1 MKRIASFLAL
11 ILFSAFTFAAVNIT
25 VNPNNVDF
33 GEVSIKGKRYVQ
45 GETTLHVAWEN
56 MPLWSQVYIAVKAQP
71 AANCAFKVDGGYDT
85 TYIWTGSGDTYDPI
99 IYSYDCPIT
108 YYADHAGDYSCQ
120 IIVYAEDPDYTR
132 VAEKTINVTLKVT
145 NDAVV
150 PKTIP
155 FERVNSLSELKNN
168 DTIVFVSESAKA
180 INGTYDGSTAH
191 MDTLKTNVT
200 IDAANGK
207 AEIPETAL
215 MFKAT
220 QYSGNWQ
227 FWTVAATSKRLN
239 LDIVSNNAKGAFTF
253 SDPVASQI
261 FASWGVTISS
271 GVAVVSRA
279 DDDQTYPIRFN
290 GDRFKPYKSAS
301 TGTDIAIY
309 KKVGKAAEITSKLE
323 IGAIDFGTVE
333 LDEVKEVV
341 VNYTGENLTAN
352 IMWDIT
358 GTDKALFSVS
368 PDESTDRTSGS
379 VTVKYLG
386 TALAVKTIDA
396 KLYALTQDAAS
407 DDLEKEVPISITL
420 VKNTIKLTKI
430 EFVGA
435 PDSLVKGT
443 SIDLKPYLKLTP
455 DNAADKSLTW
465 TVDNSYQGTV
475 EDGVYT
481 AKNLTGNVTI
491 TATSVKVPSVSASI
505 TLMQYEPKP
514 KTVTLNK
521 HELTTYI
528 GVNDTLQATVSPVGA
543 SQKCWY
549 TSRNTNI
556 ITCKKGNVDGAGVLT
571 VKALC
576 PEGVWVIVNPGS
588 SATEYPNI
596 KDSCLVKVVPV
607 SVESVAFDPDTKEMT
622 VGAIYQLVPVVT
634 PAAAATQYTAT
645 YESNNTA
652 VATVDADGKVTAV
665 AEGTAEITCTLGG
678 KSGKITINV
687 VGAKFFTKVT
697 DASTLR
703 AKDTIILAVAGG
715 AGTDAYAIVAG
726 ARNTDKKA
734 LSVVKEGVTITAD
747 AAAADQALQ
756 FVLGEATG
764 GFTLTPVGT
773 STAIA
778 IGTSND
784 IVDATASN
792 NKVWEFLADGTNGIY
807 VHNIGTNTN
816 GYGYLRYHISN
827 NVIKAYKTTTTGAVY
842 VYVYVRPYTEP
853 VKPAATGISLDQT
866 SYDTHVGDKDI
877 TLKATVT
884 PADADQAV
892 IWESSN
898 KDVATVNASGQVHP
912 VSAGTAVIT
921 AKVKSNES
929 LKAECTV
936 NVLAWTVEY
945 VEFDITGD
953 LNLEVGEQ
961 ETVTATAYPTGHGFK
976 VDYYTSDENVATVT
990 IGGVVTAVAE
1000 GDAVITAK
1008 SGDKEATL
1016 NIHVT
1021 AAAVPEDKG
1030 AISVADFLAA
1040 KDGFNIYTLTGV
1052 VANITNTKY
1061 GNFDLIDETGK
1072 IYIYGLLNAA
1082 GEAQKFAELNVA
1094 EKDTVTLKGS
1104 YSEFNN
1110 KAQIKDA
1117 LFVSVK
1123 KYVEPVGPSTAI
1135 DAVMKQGQA
1144 TKVLRQ
1150 GQLIIIR
1157 DDKEYNAVGKRVK

>member
-11 ILFSAFTFAAVNIT
+11 ILFSAFTFAGSIGAPTNI
-25 VNPNNVDF
+25 DF
-33 GEVSIKGKRYVQ
+33 GSYSIKGLSEVTDSV
-45 GETTLHVAWEN
+45 ELTLSPSGISEYGIGVEVVDDAEGIFWASDSWLRPN
-56 MPLWSQVYIAVKAQP
+56 GTPDYYGVKKAKVYFYAIEKGTFTAKLRLT
-71 AANCAFKVDGGYDT
+71 DYDT
-85 TYIWTGSGDTYDPI
+85 EAY
-99 IYSYDCPIT
+99 
-108 YYADHAGDYSCQ
+108 
-120 IIVYAEDPDYTR
+120 ED
-132 VAEKTINVTLKVT
+132 VQLKVVIT
-145 NDAVV
+145 DEAIV

-155 FERVNSLSELKNN
+155 FERIENTSGLKDG
-168 DTIVFVSESAKA
+168 DTIVFVCESAGA
-180 INGTYDGSTAH
+180 VCGPLNGTYLPAVTEG
-191 MDTLKTNVT
+191 VT
-200 IDAANGK
+200 IDATNHK
-207 AEIPETAL
+207 AEIPETGVQ
-215 MFKAT
+215 MFRAAK
-220 QYSGNWQ
+220 YSGNWQ
-227 FWTVAATSKRLN
+227 FIYPDDNEKALL
-239 LDIVSNNAKGAFTF
+239 LDYSSNNGKGAFSTTYEAGKTVK
-253 SDPVASQI
+253 SWEISISNGVASVI
-261 FASWGVTISS
+261 
-271 GVAVVSRA
+271 RPNDA
-279 DDDQTYPIRFN
+279 DPAYPVRFN
-290 GDRFKPYKSAS
+290 SDRFKPYKTEA
-301 TGTDIAIY
+301 TGTSFAIY
-309 KKVGKAAEITSKLE
+309 KKAGAAAEIKSKLE

-333 LDEVKEVV
+333 LNETKEVT
-341 VNYTGENLTAN
+341 VNYTAENLTED
-352 IMWDIT
+352 ILWEIT
-358 GTDKALFSVS
+358 GADKALFSVT
-368 PDESTDRTSGS
+368 PDESTNRTSGS
-379 VTVKYLG
+379 IAIKYLG
-386 TALAVKTIDA
+386 TASAVKAIDA
-396 KLYALTQDAAS
+396 KLYALTQDAAL
-407 DDLEKEVPISITL
+407 DELEKEVPISITL
-420 VKNTIKLTKI
+420 TASTIKLTKI

-443 SIDLKPYLKLTP
+443 SIDLKPYLVLTP

-465 TVDNSYQGTV
+465 TVDKSYQGTV

-481 AKNLTGNVTI
+481 AKNVTGNVTI

-514 KTVTLNK
+514 ASITLDK
-521 HELTTYI
+521 HEITTYI
-528 GVNDTLQATVSPVGA
+528 GETVTLQGIVGPEGA
-543 SQKCWY
+543 SQDCY
-549 TSRNTNI
+549 FTIRNKDILTYS
-556 ITCKKGNVDGAGVLT
+556 KGDVTGSAKLT
-571 VKALC
+571 AKALC
-576 PEGVWVIVNPGS
+576 PEGTWVVVNPKNYQ
-588 SATEYPNI
+588 TI
-596 KDSCLVKVVPV
+596 LDSCLVKVVPV
-607 SVESVAFDPDTKEMT
+607 SVEGVAFDPATKELA
-622 VGAIYQLVPVVT
+622 VGATYQLEPVVT
-634 PAAAATQYTAT
+634 PASAASQYTAA

-697 DASTLR
+697 EASKMQ
-703 AKDTIILAVAGG
+703 AGDTIILASTLTISSVATPAAGG
-715 AGTDAYAIVAG
+715 NPNSSGNLNIIT
-726 ARNTDKKA
+726 
-734 LSVVKEGVTITAD
+734 EGVTLTSTTAACETAMVLVVGGTAD
-747 AAAADQALQ
+747 NYTLTLLGTTSKLAAADDKK
-756 FVLGEATG
+756 LGTSATKNNTWKFDTDGTGIIVRNTTYPAKCISYNSQSGMIRQYATG
-764 GFTLTPVGT
+764 ANVTP
-773 STAIA
+773 
-778 IGTSND
+778 
-784 IVDATASN
+784 
-792 NKVWEFLADGTNGIY
+792 L
-807 VHNIGTNTN
+807 
-816 GYGYLRYHISN
+816 
-827 NVIKAYKTTTTGAVY
+827 
-842 VYVYVRPYTEP
+842 YVYVRPFEAP
-853 VKPAATGISLDQT
+853 VLPDATGITLDQS
-866 SYDTHVGDKDI
+866 SYDTHVGDKEI

-884 PADADQAV
+884 PSNADQAV

-898 KDVATVNASGQVHP
+898 TDVATVNESGKVHP
-912 VSAGTAVIT
+912 VSIGTAVIT

-961 ETVTATAYPTGHGFK
+961 ETVTATAYPIGHGFK
-976 VDYYTSDENVATVT
+976 VDYYTSDENIATVT
-990 IGGVVTAVAE
+990 IGGVVTAVAA

-1016 NIHVT
+1016 NVHVT

-1104 YSEFNN
+1104 YSEHNN

>member
-1 MKRIASFLAL
+1 MKRISSFLAL

-379 VTVKYLG
+379 VTVKHLG
-386 TALAVKTIDA
+386 TALDVKAIDA
-396 KLYALTQDAAS
+396 KLYALTQDAAL
-407 DDLEKEVPISITL
+407 DELEKEVPISITL
-420 VKNTIKLTKI
+420 TASTIKLTKI
-430 EFVGA
+430 EFDGA

-481 AKNLTGNVTI
+481 AKNVTGNVTI

-634 PAAAATQYTAT
+634 PAAAASQYTAA

-652 VATVDADGKVTAV
+652 VVTVDADGKVTAV

-678 KSGKITINV
+678 KSGKITITV
-687 VGAKFFTKVT
+687 VGAKYFTKVT
-697 DASTLR
+697 EASKMQ
-703 AKDTIILAVAGG
+703 AGDTIILASTLTISSVATPAAGG
-715 AGTDAYAIVAG
+715 NPNSSGNLNIIT
-726 ARNTDKKA
+726 
-734 LSVVKEGVTITAD
+734 EGVTLTSTTAACETAMVLVVGGTAD
-747 AAAADQALQ
+747 NYTLTLLGTTSKLAAADDKK
-756 FVLGEATG
+756 LGTSATKNNTWKFDTDGTGIIIRNTTYPAKCISYNSQSGMIRQYATG
-764 GFTLTPVGT
+764 ANVTP
-773 STAIA
+773 
-778 IGTSND
+778 
-784 IVDATASN
+784 
-792 NKVWEFLADGTNGIY
+792 L
-807 VHNIGTNTN
+807 
-816 GYGYLRYHISN
+816 
-827 NVIKAYKTTTTGAVY
+827 
-842 VYVYVRPYTEP
+842 YVYVRPFEAP
-853 VKPAATGISLDQT
+853 VLPDATGITLDQS

-884 PADADQAV
+884 PSNADQTV

-898 KDVATVNASGQVHP
+898 TAVATVNASGKVHP
-912 VSAGTAVIT
+912 VSVGTAVIT

-1016 NIHVT
+1016 NVHVT

-1104 YSEFNN
+1104 YSEHNN

>member
-11 ILFSAFTFAAVNIT
+11 ILFSAFTFAGSIGAPTNI
-25 VNPNNVDF
+25 DF
-33 GEVSIKGKRYVQ
+33 GSYSIKGLSEVTDSV
-45 GETTLHVAWEN
+45 ELTLSPSGISEYGIGVEVVDDAEGIFWASDSWLRPN
-56 MPLWSQVYIAVKAQP
+56 GTPDYYGVKKAKVYFYAIEKGTFTAKLRLT
-71 AANCAFKVDGGYDT
+71 DYDT
-85 TYIWTGSGDTYDPI
+85 EAY
-99 IYSYDCPIT
+99 
-108 YYADHAGDYSCQ
+108 
-120 IIVYAEDPDYTR
+120 ED
-132 VAEKTINVTLKVT
+132 VQLKVVIT
-145 NDAVV
+145 DEAIV

-155 FERVNSLSELKNN
+155 FERIENTSGLKDG
-168 DTIVFVSESAKA
+168 DTIVFVCESAGA
-180 INGTYDGSTAH
+180 VCGPLNGTYLPAVTEG
-191 MDTLKTNVT
+191 VT
-200 IDAANGK
+200 IDATNHK
-207 AEIPETAL
+207 AEIPETGVQ
-215 MFKAT
+215 MFRAAK
-220 QYSGNWQ
+220 YSGNWQ
-227 FWTVAATSKRLN
+227 FIYPDDNEKALL
-239 LDIVSNNAKGAFTF
+239 LDYSSNNGKGAFSTTYEAGKTVK
-253 SDPVASQI
+253 SWEISISNGVASVI
-261 FASWGVTISS
+261 
-271 GVAVVSRA
+271 RPNDA
-279 DDDQTYPIRFN
+279 DPAYPVRFN
-290 GDRFKPYKSAS
+290 SDRFKPYKTEA
-301 TGTDIAIY
+301 TGTSFAIY
-309 KKVGKAAEITSKLE
+309 KKAGAAAEIKSKLE

-333 LDEVKEVV
+333 LNETKEVT
-341 VNYTGENLTAN
+341 VNYTAENLTED
-352 IMWDIT
+352 ILWEIT
-358 GTDKALFSVS
+358 GADKALFSVT
-368 PDESTDRTSGS
+368 PDESTNRTSGS
-379 VTVKYLG
+379 IAIKYLG
-386 TALAVKTIDA
+386 TASAVKAIDA
-396 KLYALTQDAAS
+396 KLYALTQDAAL
-407 DDLEKEVPISITL
+407 DELEKEVPISITL
-420 VKNTIKLTKI
+420 TASTIKLTKI

-443 SIDLKPYLKLTP
+443 SIDLKPYLVLTP

-465 TVDNSYQGTV
+465 TVDKSYQGTV

-481 AKNLTGNVTI
+481 AKNVTGNVTI

-514 KTVTLNK
+514 ASITLDK
-521 HELTTYI
+521 HEITTYI
-528 GVNDTLQATVSPVGA
+528 GETVTLQGIVGPEGA
-543 SQKCWY
+543 SQDCY
-549 TSRNTNI
+549 FTIRNKDILTYS
-556 ITCKKGNVDGAGVLT
+556 KGDVTGSAKLT
-571 VKALC
+571 AKALC
-576 PEGVWVIVNPGS
+576 PEGTWVVVNPKNYQ
-588 SATEYPNI
+588 TI
-596 KDSCLVKVVPV
+596 LDSCLVKVVPV
-607 SVESVAFDPDTKEMT
+607 SVEGVAFDPATKELA
-622 VGAIYQLVPVVT
+622 VGATYQLEPVVT
-634 PAAAATQYTAT
+634 PASAASQYTAA

-697 DASTLR
+697 EASKMQ
-703 AKDTIILAVAGG
+703 AGDTIILASTLTISSVATPAAGG
-715 AGTDAYAIVAG
+715 NPNSSGNLNIIT
-726 ARNTDKKA
+726 
-734 LSVVKEGVTITAD
+734 EGVTLTSTTAACETAMVLVVGGTAD
-747 AAAADQALQ
+747 NYTLTLLGTTSKLAAADDKK
-756 FVLGEATG
+756 LGTSATKNNTWKFDTDGTGIIVRNTTYPAKCISYNSQSGMIRQYATG
-764 GFTLTPVGT
+764 ANVTP
-773 STAIA
+773 
-778 IGTSND
+778 
-784 IVDATASN
+784 
-792 NKVWEFLADGTNGIY
+792 L
-807 VHNIGTNTN
+807 
-816 GYGYLRYHISN
+816 
-827 NVIKAYKTTTTGAVY
+827 
-842 VYVYVRPYTEP
+842 YVYVRPFEAP
-853 VKPAATGISLDQT
+853 VLPDATGITLDQS
-866 SYDTHVGDKDI
+866 SYDTHVGDKEI

-884 PADADQAV
+884 PSNADQAV

-898 KDVATVNASGQVHP
+898 TDVATVNESGKVHP
-912 VSAGTAVIT
+912 VSIGTAVIT

-961 ETVTATAYPTGHGFK
+961 ETVTATAYPIGHGFK
-976 VDYYTSDENVATVT
+976 VDYYTSDETVATVT

-1016 NIHVT
+1016 NVHVT

-1104 YSEFNN
+1104 YSEHNN

>member
-1 MKRIASFLAL
+1 MKKIASFLAL
-11 ILFSAFTFAAVNIT
+11 ILFSAMSFAAVNIT
-25 VNPNNVDF
+25 VNPTSIDF
-33 GEVSIKGKRYVQ
+33 GEVSIKGKRSVQ

-323 IGAIDFGTVE
+323 IGAIEFGTVE

-341 VNYTGENLTAN
+341 VNYTGENLSAN

-368 PDESTDRTSGS
+368 PDESTNRTSGS

-386 TALAVKTIDA
+386 TAAAVKTINA
-396 KLYALTQDAAS
+396 KLYALTQDAAL
-407 DDLEKEVPISITL
+407 DPMEKEVSISITL
-420 VKNTIKLTKI
+420 VPNTTKLTKL
-430 EFVGA
+430 EFNSSTPTTIDQGQ
-435 PDSLVKGT
+435 
-443 SIDLKPYLKLTP
+443 SIDMSKYIVYTP
-455 DNAADKSLTW
+455 NDAADKSLTW
-465 TVDNSYQGTV
+465 TTDHDYQGTV
-475 EDGVYT
+475 TSAGVLT
-481 AKNLTGNVTI
+481 AKKVTGTVKV
-491 TATSVKVPSVSASI
+491 TATSVKVPTVSASATLTIKVPTI
-505 TLMQYEPKP
+505 TDFTLSDTQVALKIGETKTISVTAYVPDYASGSPTYASSNANVAAVNKNGVITAKAEGTADI
-514 KTVTLNK
+514 TVTV
-521 HELTTYI
+521 
-528 GVNDTLQATVSPVGA
+528 GTVEKV
-543 SQKCWY
+543 
-549 TSRNTNI
+549 
-556 ITCKKGNVDGAGVLT
+556 CKVT
-571 VKALC
+571 V
-576 PEGVWVIVNPGS
+576 E
-588 SATEYPNI
+588 
-596 KDSCLVKVVPV
+596 KVT
-607 SVESVAFDPDTKEMT
+607 VESVAFDPDTKEMS
-622 VGAIYQLVPVVT
+622 VGAIYQLMPVVT

-678 KSGKITINV
+678 KSGKITITV
-687 VGAKFFTKVT
+687 VAAPLFTKVT
-697 DASTLR
+697 DISSLK
-703 AKDTIILAVAGG
+703 AKDTIILALQSAPV
-715 AGTDAYAIVAG
+715 IAG
-726 ARNTDKKA
+726 ARDGKKLTVLTSGITVTDA
-734 LSVVKEGVTITAD
+734 GAYAETACRM
-747 AAAADQALQ
+747 
-756 FVLGEATG
+756 VLGSESG
-764 GFTLTPVGT
+764 KNGFTLTIVGGKTIAVT
-773 STAIA
+773 ST
-778 IGTSND
+778 GND
-784 IVDATASN
+784 IVDANTQNCKFWEFVADGANGVFVRNLGNTNAMFKYHASN
-792 NKVWEFLADGTNGIY
+792 AA
-807 VHNIGTNTN
+807 
-816 GYGYLRYHISN
+816 
-827 NVIKAYKTTTTGAVY
+827 IKPYKETTSGAVY
-842 VYVYVRPYTEP
+842 VYTYVRPYTEP
-853 VKPAATGISLDQT
+853 VKPAATAVKLDQT
-866 SYDTHVGDKDI
+866 EYSTHVGDAAV
-877 TLKATVT
+877 TLKATVE
-884 PADADQAV
+884 PSGADQEV
-892 IWESSN
+892 IWETSDN
-898 KDVATVNASGQVHP
+898 TIATVSTSGKVVP
-912 VSAGTAVIT
+912 KSVGDVTIT
-921 AKVKSNES
+921 AKAKSDETI
-929 LKAECTV
+929 KATCLV
-936 NVLAWTVEY
+936 HVIAWTVEY
-945 VEFDITGD
+945 VAFDDASEETI
-953 LNLEVGEQ
+953 NVGE
-961 ETVTATAYPTGHGFK
+961 ELTVSATAYPIGHGFK
-976 VDYYTSDENVATVT
+976 VEYYTSDENIATVT
-990 IGGVVTAVAE
+990 IGGKVTGVAA
-1000 GDAVITAK
+1000 GDVTITAK
-1008 SGDKEATL
+1008 SGDKEATKL
-1016 NIHVT
+1016 VHVV
-1021 AAAVPEDKG
+1021 AAPVPEEKG
-1030 AISVADFLAA
+1030 AITVADFLKA
-1040 KDGFNIYTLTGV
+1040 KDDFNIYTLTGWV
-1052 VANITNTKY
+1052 SNIKEDSDGVPYKRGEFTLN
-1061 GNFDLIDETGK
+1061 DATGS
-1072 IYIYGLLNAA
+1072 IAIYGILTPDGVAD
-1082 GEAQKFAELNVA
+1082 KFWEMDIE

-1104 YSEFNN
+1104 YDEY
-1110 KAQIKDA
+1110 KGTPQIKNA
-1117 LFVSVK
+1117 TLVEVK
-1123 KYVEPVGPSTAI
+1123 KYVEPVDPTAI
-1135 DAVMKQGQA
+1135 EAVSIKGRA
-1144 TKVLRQ
+1144 TKVLRE
-1150 GQLIIIR
+1150 GQIIIIR
-1157 DDKEYNAVGKRVK
+1157 EEKEFDVVGRQLK